1 MKIDNTSSSHLL
13 YQGSVDN
20 VDRYLKGK
28 EVERIQTSNATP
40 STTSAFMDNSIRGS
54 VFDAKA

>member
-1 MKIDNTSSSHLL
+1 MKIDNTASTNML
-13 YQGSVDN
+13 YTGPMEN
-20 VDRYLKGK
+20 ADRYVKGK
-28 EVERIQTSNATP
+28 EVERLQAVDTTQ

>member
-1 MKIDNTSSSHLL
+1 MKIDSTSSTHLL
-13 YQGSVDN
+13 YSGSVEN
-20 VDRYLKGK
+20 ADRYIRGK
-28 EVERIQTSNATP
+28 EVERIQTANATP